1 MLLLGQWIDLIMF
14 KEKGSEK
21 DRSEIDNESKQAYQ
35 TLVDW
40 VKTVPNTIDE
50 LKKNGNEDDL
60 RKYQLQIKMVLN
72 KLKEIQKELRNDK
85 QCHTTAIIYCIV
97 PGADQ
102 NNRCII

>member
-21 DRSEIDNESKQAYQ
+21 DRSEINNESQQAYQ

-60 RKYQLQIKMVLN
+60 RKYQRQIKMVLN
-72 KLKEIQKELRNDK
+72 KLKEIQKELRND
-85 QCHTTAIIYCIV
+85 
-97 PGADQ
+97 
-102 NNRCII
+102 

>member
-1 MLLLGQWIDLIMF
+1 MRSVKTGKKTWLVIDLINWAESYF
-14 KEKGSEK
+14 KEKGLEK

-72 KLKEIQKELRNDK
+72 KLKEIQKELRND
-85 QCHTTAIIYCIV
+85 
-97 PGADQ
+97 
-102 NNRCII
+102 

>member
-21 DRSEIDNESKQAYQ
+21 DISEIDNESQQAYQ

-50 LKKNGNEDDL
+50 LKKNGTEDDL
-60 RKYQLQIKMVLN
+60 RKYQIQIKSVLD
-72 KLKEIQKELRNDK
+72 KLKEIQQELRND
-85 QCHTTAIIYCIV
+85 
-97 PGADQ
+97 
-102 NNRCII
+102 

>member
-21 DRSEIDNESKQAYQ
+21 ARSEIYNESKQAYQ

-72 KLKEIQKELRNDK
+72 KLKEIQKELRND
-85 QCHTTAIIYCIV
+85 
-97 PGADQ
+97 
-102 NNRCII
+102 

>member
-14 KEKGSEK
+14 KEKGLEK
-21 DRSEIDNESKQAYQ
+21 DRSEIDNESQQAYQ

-72 KLKEIQKELRNDK
+72 KLKEIQKELRND
-85 QCHTTAIIYCIV
+85 
-97 PGADQ
+97 
-102 NNRCII
+102 

>member
-1 MLLLGQWIDLIMF
+1 MLLLGQWIDLVMF

-21 DRSEIDNESKQAYQ
+21 DRSEIDNESQQAYQ

-60 RKYQLQIKMVLN
+60 RKYQLKIKMVLN
-72 KLKEIQKELRNDK
+72 KLKEIQKELRND
-85 QCHTTAIIYCIV
+85 
-97 PGADQ
+97 
-102 NNRCII
+102 

>member
-21 DRSEIDNESKQAYQ
+21 DLSEIDNESQQAYQ

-50 LKKNGNEDDL
+50 LKKNGTEDDL
-60 RKYQLQIKMVLN
+60 RKYQLQIKMVLD
-72 KLKEIQKELRNDK
+72 KLKEIQKELRND
-85 QCHTTAIIYCIV
+85 
-97 PGADQ
+97 
-102 NNRCII
+102 

>member
-21 DRSEIDNESKQAYQ
+21 DRSEIDNESQQAYQ

-40 VKTVPNTIDE
+40 VKTVPNTIEE
-50 LKKNGNEDDL
+50 LKKNGTEDDL

-72 KLKEIQKELRNDK
+72 KLKEIQKELRND
-85 QCHTTAIIYCIV
+85 
-97 PGADQ
+97 
-102 NNRCII
+102 

>member
-1 MLLLGQWIDLIMF
+1 MF
-14 KEKGSEK
+14 KEKGLEK

-72 KLKEIQKELRNDK
+72 KLKEIQKELRND
-85 QCHTTAIIYCIV
+85 
-97 PGADQ
+97 
-102 NNRCII
+102 

>member
-14 KEKGSEK
+14 KEKESEK
-21 DRSEIDNESKQAYQ
+21 DLSEIDNESQQAYQ

-72 KLKEIQKELRNDK
+72 KLKEIQKELRND
-85 QCHTTAIIYCIV
+85 
-97 PGADQ
+97 
-102 NNRCII
+102 

>member
-21 DRSEIDNESKQAYQ
+21 DRSEINNESQQAYQ

-50 LKKNGNEDDL
+50 LKKNGTEDDL
-60 RKYQLQIKMVLN
+60 RKYQIQIKMVLD
-72 KLKEIQKELRNDK
+72 KLKEIQQELRND
-85 QCHTTAIIYCIV
+85 
-97 PGADQ
+97 
-102 NNRCII
+102 

>member
-21 DRSEIDNESKQAYQ
+21 DRSEIDNESQQAYQ

-40 VKTVPNTIDE
+40 VKTVPNRIDE
-50 LKKNGNEDDL
+50 IKKNGTEDDL

-72 KLKEIQKELRNDK
+72 KLKEIQKELRND
-85 QCHTTAIIYCIV
+85 
-97 PGADQ
+97 
-102 NNRCII
+102 

>member
-21 DRSEIDNESKQAYQ
+21 DRSEIDNESQQAYQ
-35 TLVDW
+35 TLADW

-60 RKYQLQIKMVLN
+60 RKYQFQIKMVLN
-72 KLKEIQKELRNDK
+72 KLKEIQKELRND
-85 QCHTTAIIYCIV
+85 
-97 PGADQ
+97 
-102 NNRCII
+102 

>member
-21 DRSEIDNESKQAYQ
+21 DRSEIDNESQQAYQ

-50 LKKNGNEDDL
+50 LKKNGTEDDL
-60 RKYQLQIKMVLN
+60 RKYQIQIKMVLD
-72 KLKEIQKELRNDK
+72 KLKEIQQELRND
-85 QCHTTAIIYCIV
+85 
-97 PGADQ
+97 
-102 NNRCII
+102 

>member
-21 DRSEIDNESKQAYQ
+21 DRSEIYNESKQAYQ

-50 LKKNGNEDDL
+50 LKKNGTEDDL

-72 KLKEIQKELRNDK
+72 KLKEIQKELRND
-85 QCHTTAIIYCIV
+85 
-97 PGADQ
+97 
-102 NNRCII
+102 

>member
-21 DRSEIDNESKQAYQ
+21 DRSEINNESQQAYQ

-60 RKYQLQIKMVLN
+60 RKYQLKIKMVLN
-72 KLKEIQKELRNDK
+72 KLKEIQKELRND
-85 QCHTTAIIYCIV
+85 
-97 PGADQ
+97 
-102 NNRCII
+102 

>member
-21 DRSEIDNESKQAYQ
+21 DRSEIDNESQQAYQ

-50 LKKNGNEDDL
+50 LKKNGTEDDL
-60 RKYQLQIKMVLN
+60 RKYQIQIKMVLD
-72 KLKEIQKELRNDK
+72 KLKEIQKELRND
-85 QCHTTAIIYCIV
+85 
-97 PGADQ
+97 
-102 NNRCII
+102 

>member
-1 MLLLGQWIDLIMF
+1 MLLLGQWIDIIMF

-21 DRSEIDNESKQAYQ
+21 DRSEIDNESQQAYQ

-50 LKKNGNEDDL
+50 LKKNGTEDDL

-72 KLKEIQKELRNDK
+72 KLKEIQKELRND
-85 QCHTTAIIYCIV
+85 
-97 PGADQ
+97 
-102 NNRCII
+102 